1 MTTPP
6 GPPDGRASRW
16 VGHRERRREEIT
28 QTAIEVLDREG
39 PDAPVESIARACGV
53 TRQVLYR
60 QFENR
65 HDLDVAIADR
75 VVSMLLEHVIA
86 RMTADHGIEA
96 GLRGTLDAY
105 LDFVLEHRPLY
116 DFVRALPSAPGS
128 GSPVDRITDVVVTV
142 VASIAGELLG
152 PDAPDRLP
160 LRDVYATGLVGL
172 ADAVVSRWL
181 ADPGTR
187 TREDLVDALVDVLQL
202 CIEPVLGGAAAG
214 GVVSDGVTGTA

>member
-1 MTTPP
+1 MQVI
-6 GPPDGRASRW
+6 D
-16 VGHRERRREEIT
+16 V
-28 QTAIEVLDREG
+28 EG
-39 PDAPVESIARACGV
+39 ADAPVESIARACGV

-60 QFENR
+60 QFDHR
-65 HDLDVAIADR
+65 QDLDTAVADR
-75 VVSMLLEHVIA
+75 VVSLMLDHVIV
-86 RMTADHGIEA
+86 RMTADDGIEA

-142 VASIAGELLG
+142 VATITTELLG
-152 PDAPDRLP
+152 PDADRGVP
-160 LRDVYATGLVGL
+160 VKEVYATGLVGL

-187 TREDLVDALVDVLQL
+187 TREQLVDDLVDVLQL
-202 CIEPVLGGAAAG
+202 CIEPVLGDLSGRRR
-214 GVVSDGVTGTA
+214 GTAR

>member
-1 MTTPP
+1 MATPP
-6 GPPDGRASRW
+6 SASDGRASRW
-16 VGHRERRREEIT
+16 AGHRERRREEIAT
-28 QTAIEVLDREG
+28 TAVQVIDREG
-39 PDAPVESIARACGV
+39 ADAPVESIARACGV

-65 HDLDVAIADR
+65 HDLDVAVADR
-75 VVSMLLEHVIA
+75 VVSMLLEHVIV
-86 RMTADHGIEA
+86 RMTADDGIEA
-96 GLRGTLDAY
+96 GLRDTLDAY
-105 LDFVLEHRPLY
+105 LDFVSEHRPLY
-116 DFVRALPSAPGS
+116 DFVRALPSTPGS

-187 TREDLVDALVDVLQL
+187 TREDLVDSLVDVLQL
-202 CIEPVLGGAAAG
+202 CIEPVLGAAA
-214 GVVSDGVTGTA
+214 VSDRATGSA